1 MEAFAGYLPR
11 LRPGKL
17 AQAVEGAGKR
27 RLFAIGNYVKQRL
40 LYPVHDW
47 AMRVLAR
54 IPTDGLNK
62 SVPYTV

>member
-1 MEAFAGYLPR
+1 MEAFAGPR

-27 RLFAIGNYVKQRL
+27 RLFAIGNSVKQRL